1 MTFVWLG
8 IGVLLACTIGYY
20 LLKTICKII
29 IDAAF
34 RAL

>member
-8 IGVLLACTIGYY
+8 IGFLLACTIGYH

>member
-8 IGVLLACTIGYY
+8 IGFLLACTIGYSP
-20 LLKTICKII
+20 LKTICKII